1 MSSPLPPPPEGR
13 PPYRP
18 ATVAVTSGR
27 PAHEPDSPL
36 NEPLTMASTY
46 VAGGDLEYGR
56 YGNPTWSA
64 FEQALGDLEGGRCL
78 AFASGLAAVAT
89 ILDLVGAGAKVVAPR
104 HAYLGSIGQMADLEA
119 RGRITVELVDITDTE
134 AVVKACADAALVW
147 LESPT
152 NPALEV
158 AEIAPV
164 VAAAHEAGAYVVV
177 DNTFATPLLQQ
188 PLSLDADLVV
198 HSATKFIAGHSD
210 VLLGAVVT
218 RDDQLHDVLKKRR
231 DMIGATPGT
240 LETWLALRGLR
251 TLHVRLE
258 RAQANAQELVRR
270 LEGHRAVAEVRYP
283 GFGAIVAVVLAGGGL
298 AADLL
303 TRGTTLWV
311 HATSLG
317 GVESTFERRRRWKT
331 EPATIPDGL
340 VRMSVGIEDVDD
352 LWDDLA
358 AALDDLTLPEDGAD
372 DGTRGGTGGGTAS
385 GA

>member
-1 MSSPLPPPPEGR
+1 MSH
-13 PPYRP
+13 YRP

-27 PAHEPDSPL
+27 PPHDPDNPL

-78 AFASGLAAVAT
+78 AFSSGLAAVAT
-89 ILDLVGAGAKVVAPR
+89 TLDLVGHGATVVAPR
-104 HAYLGSIGQMADLEA
+104 HAYNGSLMQLADLEA
-119 RGRITVELVDITDTE
+119 RGRVKAVLVDVTDTG
-134 AVVKACADAALVW
+134 AMVSACEDAALVW

-152 NPALEV
+152 NPALEL
-158 AEIAPV
+158 ADIPPV
-164 VAAAHEAGAYVVV
+164 VAAAHEAGAYVAV

-188 PLSLDADLVV
+188 PLSMGADLVV
-198 HSATKFIAGHSD
+198 HSATKLIAGHSD
-210 VLLGAVVT
+210 VLLGAVAT
-218 RDDQLHDVLKKRR
+218 RDDQLYDVLKKRR
-231 DMIGATPGT
+231 DLTGATPGT
-240 LETWLALRGLR
+240 FEAWLALRGLR

-258 RAQANAQELVRR
+258 RAQSNAQELVRR
-270 LEGHRAVAEVRYP
+270 LAGHPAVGEVRYP
-283 GFGAIVAVVLAGGGL
+283 GFGTVVSVVLAQGAL

-303 TRGTTLWV
+303 THKTTLWV

-352 LWDDLA
+352 LWNDLA
-358 AALDDLTLPEDGAD
+358 AALDDV
-372 DGTRGGTGGGTAS
+372 TGEPPTD
-385 GA
+385 

>member
-1 MSSPLPPPPEGR
+1 MSSPPSSGSPGAR

-27 PAHEPDSPL
+27 PPHVPDNPL
-36 NEPLTMASTY
+36 NAPLTMASTY
-46 VAGGDLEYGR
+46 VAGGDVEYGR

-64 FEQALGDLEGGRCL
+64 FESALGDLEGGRCL
-78 AFASGLAAVAT
+78 AFSTGLAAVAT
-89 ILDLVGAGAKVVAPR
+89 LLDLVGNGATVVAPR
-104 HAYLGSIGQMADLEA
+104 HAYNGSVMQLADLEA
-119 RGRITVELVDITDTE
+119 RGRLTAVLVDVTDTE
-134 AVVKACADAALVW
+134 AVVKACQDAALVW

-158 AEIAPV
+158 ADIATIA
-164 VAAAHEAGAYVVV
+164 AAAHDAGAYVVV

-188 PLSLDADLVV
+188 PLSSGADLVL

-218 RDDQLHDVLKKRR
+218 GDDGLYDVLKKRR
-231 DMIGATPGT
+231 DMLGATPGT
-240 LETWLALRGLR
+240 FETWLALRGLR

-258 RAQANAQELVRR
+258 RAQSNAQELVRR
-270 LEGHRAVAEVRYP
+270 LGEHPAVGEVRYP
-283 GFGAIVAVVLAGGGL
+283 GFGAVVSVVMAQGAL

-303 TRGTTLWV
+303 THKTTLWV

-317 GVESTFERRRRWKT
+317 GVESTFERRRRWRS

-340 VRMSVGIEDVDD
+340 VRLSVGIEDVDD
-352 LWDDLA
+352 LWSDLA
-358 AALDDLTLPEDGAD
+358 AALDDV
-372 DGTRGGTGGGTAS
+372 TGEQG
-385 GA
+385 

>member
-1 MSSPLPPPPEGR
+1 
-13 PPYRP
+13 
-18 ATVAVTSGR
+18 
-27 PAHEPDSPL
+27 
-36 NEPLTMASTY
+36 
-46 VAGGDLEYGR
+46 
-56 YGNPTWSA
+56 
-64 FEQALGDLEGGRCL
+64 
-78 AFASGLAAVAT
+78 
-89 ILDLVGAGAKVVAPR
+89 
-104 HAYLGSIGQMADLEA
+104 
-119 RGRITVELVDITDTE
+119 
-134 AVVKACADAALVW
+134 
-147 LESPT
+147 
-152 NPALEV
+152 V
-158 AEIAPV
+158 AEIAPI

-240 LETWLALRGLR
+240 FETWLALRGLR

-258 RAQANAQELVRR
+258 RAQANAAELVRR
-270 LEGHRAVAEVRYP
+270 LQDHPAVGEVRYP
-283 GFGAIVAVVLAGGGL
+283 GFGAIISIVLAEGAM

-303 TRGTTLWV
+303 TRKTTLWV

-358 AALDDLTLPEDGAD
+358 SALDDLVLPAG
-372 DGTRGGTGGGTAS
+372 
-385 GA
+385 

>member
-1 MSSPLPPPPEGR
+1 MSSEQPPAT

-18 ATVAVTSGR
+18 ATVSVKAGR
-27 PAHEPDSPL
+27 PPHEPDRPL

-46 VAGGDLEYGR
+46 VAGGDVEYGR
-56 YGNPTWSA
+56 YGNPTWAA
-64 FEQALGDLEGGRCL
+64 FEQALGELEGGRAL
-78 AFASGLAAVAT
+78 AFASGLATVAT
-89 ILDLVGAGAKVVAPR
+89 ILDLVGVGAKVVAPR
-104 HAYLGSIGQMADLEA
+104 HAYLGSIGQIADLEA
-119 RGRITVELVDITDTE
+119 RGRITAELVDVTDTA
-134 AVVKACADAALVW
+134 AVAKACEDAALVW

-152 NPALEV
+152 NPALE
-158 AEIAPV
+158 IADIGAIV
-164 VAAAHEAGAYVVV
+164 KAGHDAGAYVAV

-188 PLSLDADLVV
+188 PLSLGADLVV

-218 RDDQLHDVLKKRR
+218 RDEQLFDVLKKRR
-231 DMIGATPGT
+231 DMTGATPGT
-240 LETWLALRGLR
+240 FEAWLALRGLR

-258 RAQANAQELVRR
+258 RAQSNAEELARR
-270 LEGHRAVAEVRYP
+270 LREHPAVAEVRYP
-283 GFGAIVAVVLAGGGL
+283 GFGAIVAIVPTGGAL

-303 TRGTTLWV
+303 THKTKLWV

-358 AALDDLTLPEDGAD
+358 GALDDLT
-372 DGTRGGTGGGTAS
+372 
-385 GA
+385 